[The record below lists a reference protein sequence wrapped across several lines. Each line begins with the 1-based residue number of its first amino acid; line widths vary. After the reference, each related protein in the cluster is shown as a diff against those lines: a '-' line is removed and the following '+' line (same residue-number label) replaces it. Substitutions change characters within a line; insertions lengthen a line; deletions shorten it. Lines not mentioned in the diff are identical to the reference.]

1 MNLDLAIQRELKRSP
16 MDSAMHGVEENMGAG
31 YTLKALPQTLKNVNE
46 MFGETVAVMRPN
58 SAASATLREPA
69 PVIPAFAADFGDM
82 QLNWSPDGSKWSLSR
97 IAPVEDQPSLL
108 GRFWRRLN
116 NKPENNNSISIVKY
130 GKGSAHRFL
139 TALETDETLLTKPSW
154 LLLTVWFLLLME
166 MFLLKP
172 TKKDSLWPTPLLCLP
187 QEILQELLLCQPAV
201 STTDKWK

>member
-31 YTLKALPQTLKNVNE
+31 YTLKALPQTLKNVND

-58 SAASATLREPA
+58 SAATATLREPA
-69 PVIPAFAADFGDM
+69 PIVPAFAADFGDM

-139 TALETDETLLTKPSW
+139 TALETD
-154 LLLTVWFLLLME
+154 
-166 MFLLKP
+166 
-172 TKKDSLWPTPLLCLP
+172 
-187 QEILQELLLCQPAV
+187 
-201 STTDKWK
+201 